1 MKLLNSADEKTPQ
14 QQQHQQYET
23 RNRIAP
29 IEIERVHDGIFVVE
43 MFFKKILFQHVS
55 SFFAPLHIGH

>member
-1 MKLLNSADEKTPQ
+1 MKLLNSADEKTP

-43 MFFKKILFQHVS
+43 MFF
-55 SFFAPLHIGH
+55 